1 MRYAFLATTNKG
13 DPMTKPRNPDGDETR
28 AGYRSGEGAE
38 SVMRQ
43 LMSAARRRK
52 TRSTRPSEDGDSVI
66 DIQLPP

>member
-1 MRYAFLATTNKG
+1 
-13 DPMTKPRNPDGDETR
+13 MTKPRNPDGDDTR

-43 LMSAARRRK
+43 LMSSARRRK
-52 TRSTRPSEDGDSVI
+52 NRAGLPDSYLPTRPSEDGDSVI

>member
-1 MRYAFLATTNKG
+1 
-13 DPMTKPRNPDGDETR
+13 MTKPRNPDGDETR
-28 AGYRSGEGAE
+28 SGYRSGEGAE

-52 TRSTRPSEDGDSVI
+52 TRAGLPDSYLPTRPSEDGDSVI

>member
-1 MRYAFLATTNKG
+1 
-13 DPMTKPRNPDGDETR
+13 MTKSRNPEADETR

-52 TRSTRPSEDGDSVI
+52 SKAGLPDSYLPTRPSEDGDSVI

>member
-1 MRYAFLATTNKG
+1 
-13 DPMTKPRNPDGDETR
+13 MTKPRSPDGDDTR
-28 AGYRSGEGAE
+28 SGFRSGEGAE

-52 TRSTRPSEDGDSVI
+52 TRAGTPDSYLPTRPCDDGDSVI

>member
-1 MRYAFLATTNKG
+1 
-13 DPMTKPRNPDGDETR
+13 MTKPRNIDGDDTR
-28 AGYRSGEGAE
+28 AGFRSGEGAE

-52 TRSTRPSEDGDSVI
+52 TRACTPDSYLPTRPSEEGDSVI